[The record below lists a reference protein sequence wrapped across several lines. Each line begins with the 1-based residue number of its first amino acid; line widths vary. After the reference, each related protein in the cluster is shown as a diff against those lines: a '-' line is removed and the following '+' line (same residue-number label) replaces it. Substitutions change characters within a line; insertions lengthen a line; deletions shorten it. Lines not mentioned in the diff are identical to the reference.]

1 MWQGCSD
8 SVKDDYGEA
17 YFQDF
22 KSRLRNLIRINASV
36 DISPVIDVLEDAI
49 CCKYPNCRYV
59 PEIYYSVTSDILSM
73 FPYNIQD
80 MASSVVMDGG
90 LKPNVVCQDLNV
102 KKKEK

>member
-22 KSRLRNLIRINASV
+22 KSRLRNLIRNNASV

-59 PEIYYSVTSDILSM
+59 PEMYYSVTSDILSM

-80 MASSVVMDGG
+80 MASSIVMDGG